1 MYARSFNFLLD
12 FTDFYNGGHMGRYKT
27 YLTILLMF
35 SVYIVPFHH
44 AFAGAAEKWE
54 YEPVQKPL
62 NIEVKAYKVD
72 RYGDAINDKK
82 YEVKIDPKTT
92 ANKAKAGAVGM
103 SRLLRRANW
112 AMNGYDALQA
122 LLEAVDWVID
132 PAAQSIW
139 RYKQQSDTG
148 STTQCTGNMKVGDKY
163 FTVKWQGATGLHPC
177 PLEAAQEYLS
187 ERSKQSG
194 QSFTFVK
201 WKEETNQNKEGWNK
215 DFYFNAPWG
224 LDFAGIQA
232 QPDKEITPDK
242 EILTEEALAEYANH
256 THPDYSKPELAAKL
270 EPKYK
275 PEVQTN
281 LWKPLNEW
289 EYANSPTV
297 QEVKR
302 QLEEAAPRTDGDNVV
317 KPDPEG
323 SGNLNLPPACDYF
336 AKLCEFIDWVKKDE
350 PSDNELDIDQN
361 TETEPDSSISF
372 STSCP
377 AKIPLTFQW
386 NGGTLDFS
394 FDFTMWCEAISTFV
408 YPIVVAL
415 GSLHALYIVAGV
427 RQDG

>member
-1 MYARSFNFLLD
+1 
-12 FTDFYNGGHMGRYKT
+12 MGRYKT

-35 SVYIVPFHH
+35 SIYIVPFHH

-72 RYGDAINDKK
+72 QYGDAINDKK

-112 AMNGYDALQA
+112 ALNGYDALQA
-122 LLEAVDWVID
+122 LLEAVDWIID
-132 PAAQSIW
+132 PQAQSIW

-148 STTQCTGNMKVGDKY
+148 SPNQCSGNIFEDGKY
-163 FTVKWQGATGLHPC
+163 FSVKWQGGQNTYGC
-177 PLEAAQEYLS
+177 PLEAAKEQL
-187 ERSKQSG
+187 RIRGTDFK
-194 QSFTFVK
+194 FVK
-201 WKEETNQNKEGWNK
+201 WVGDLEQNKVNWVKEYEFSG
-215 DFYFNAPWG
+215 PWG
-224 LDFAGIQA
+224 NDFASVKATKDQEIK
-232 QPDKEITPDK
+232 PDKEV
-242 EILTEEALAEYANH
+242 LTEEELAEYANH

-281 LWKPLNEW
+281 LWKPLNDW

-302 QLEEAAPRTDGDNVV
+302 QLENASPRTEDDKIKENE
-317 KPDPEG
+317 PDPETG
-323 SGNLNLPPACDYF
+323 ANSFSLPAFCSWATAVCDV
-336 AKLCEFIDWVKKDE
+336 IDWVKKDE

-361 TETEPDSSISF
+361 TETEPDSSINF
-372 STSCP
+372 STACP

-427 RQDG
+427 RQDA